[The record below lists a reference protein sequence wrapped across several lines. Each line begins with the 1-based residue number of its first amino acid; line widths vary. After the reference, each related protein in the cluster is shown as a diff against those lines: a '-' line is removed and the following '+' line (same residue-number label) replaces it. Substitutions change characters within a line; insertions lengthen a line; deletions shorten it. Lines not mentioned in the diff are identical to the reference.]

1 MKRIVTALM
10 VVSLLAAC
18 ENSAKKETAT
28 VTEELKPGG
37 ETKTETA
44 PAEEAGPAARLEGS
58 WVIKRAEGNMA
69 SMNEGTV
76 YEFRGDKLI
85 LGKDGFNNP
94 GTTEITD
101 KTFSFQA
108 EGNSYKFIYDYHFN
122 GDTLVTSM
130 QNSKQIFYMIKQ

>member
-1 MKRIVTALM
+1 MKRIVTVFML
-10 VVSLLAAC
+10 VSLLAAC
-18 ENSAKKETAT
+18 DNSEKKEPAT
-28 VTEELKPGG
+28 TNEELKPAG
-37 ETKTETA
+37 EVKTEIT
-44 PAEEAGPAARLEGS
+44 PAADAGPANRLEGS

-76 YEFRGDKLI
+76 YEFKGDKLS

-94 GTTEITD
+94 GSTEITD

-108 EGNSYKFIYDYHFN
+108 EGNSYKFMYDYHFN

-130 QNSKQIFYMIKQ
+130 QNSKQTFYMVKQ